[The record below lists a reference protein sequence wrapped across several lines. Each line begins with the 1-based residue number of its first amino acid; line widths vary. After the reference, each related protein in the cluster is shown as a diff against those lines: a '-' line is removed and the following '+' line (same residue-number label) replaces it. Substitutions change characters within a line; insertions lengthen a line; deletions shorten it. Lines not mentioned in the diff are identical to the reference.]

1 MDKNFSEYRIKIIA
15 PIKSSNKIQNSPK
28 SQNLKPQSKFNKI
41 YHDELKVRGICRN
54 L

>member
-1 MDKNFSEYRIKIIA
+1 MNKNFSEYEVKIIK
-15 PIKSSNKIQNSPK
+15 PIKSSNKIQNAPK

-41 YHDELKVRGICRN
+41 YHDELKARGICRN

>member
-1 MDKNFSEYRIKIIA
+1 MDRNFSEYKLEIIK
-15 PIKSSNKIQNSPK
+15 PIKSSNKIQNAPK

-41 YHDELKVRGICRN
+41 YHDELKARGICRN